1 MPLTTWLVRE
11 EATVKLFSDHNNHLK
26 TTSSSALFSQVNY
39 SNTQE
44 HASFP
49 LWRDQE
55 SFIMKDGERQL
66 LGLVLAIIG
75 FSGSFISCALPT
87 WIFTSWNTA
96 KGLWKSCVFDYYQ
109 TTQMQCKTYDSLHDL
124 PMDFQAAR
132 VLIVIAI
139 IVGIFGIMVGV
150 VGGNCTTLMSNKRKN
165 SKEAIASGIVFITA
179 GCFVFMPVCKV
190 TINITMTRMLSNSV
204 SMGASLYIGWAASGL
219 LLLGGGLLCCSCYC
233 RKKIDLKVE
242 YPKPCLCVIPYNK
255 Q

>member
-1 MPLTTWLVRE
+1 
-11 EATVKLFSDHNNHLK
+11 
-26 TTSSSALFSQVNY
+26 
-39 SNTQE
+39 
-44 HASFP
+44 
-49 LWRDQE
+49 
-55 SFIMKDGERQL
+55 MKDGERQL
-66 LGLVLAIIG
+66 LGLVLDIIG
-75 FSGSFISCALPT
+75 FSGSFISCALPI

-242 YPKPCLCVIPYNK
+242 YPKPCLCVIPYNN